1 MVLPIAVFTRNK
13 ALHNLLLLWSLGAVM
28 ALVVNTAQANFEIF
42 SKTFGFYFF
51 PHLLEFGIPIM
62 PSFIKF
68 DFSELPALIASFAFG
83 PIYGVVVCFLKNAL
97 HLLVTSTAGVGE
109 LANFLMGIF
118 FVVPAGL
125 LYRFK
130 KSRMSA
136 LIGSLIGAV
145 VMGVACVLINYFLI
159 YPIYYQIMIPE
170 PVILSAYQAI
180 LPGVDSIWKSLLI
193 FNLPFTAVKGLVV
206 SLICFLIYK
215 KLSPI
220 LKKT

>member
-1 MVLPIAVFTRNK
+1 MSAKNEKLR
-13 ALHNLLLLWSLGAVM
+13 ALVVTAILGAV
-28 ALVVNTAQANFEIF
+28 
-42 SKTFGFYFF
+42 GFVLMF
-51 PHLLEFGIPIM
+51 LEFGVPIM

-125 LYRFK
+125 IYRFK
-130 KSRMSA
+130 KSRTSA
-136 LIGSLIGAV
+136 LIGSLIGAA
-145 VMGVACVLINYFLI
+145 VMGMACVLINYFLI

>member
-1 MVLPIAVFTRNK
+1 MSAKNEKLR
-13 ALHNLLLLWSLGAVM
+13 ALVVTAILGAV
-28 ALVVNTAQANFEIF
+28 
-42 SKTFGFYFF
+42 GFVLMF
-51 PHLLEFGIPIM
+51 LEFGIPIM

-130 KSRMSA
+130 KNRTSA
-136 LIGSLIGAV
+136 LIGSLIGAA
-145 VMGVACVLINYFLI
+145 VMGMACVLINYFLI

-170 PVILSAYQAI
+170 PVILSAHQAI
-180 LPGVDSIWKSLLI
+180 LPGVDSFWKSLLI
-193 FNLPFTAVKGLVV
+193 FNLPFTAVKGLADA
-206 SLICFLIYK
+206 LICFLVYK

>member
-1 MVLPIAVFTRNK
+1 MEEDFLMLPADFSSAVFLLRREKESIMSAKNEK
-13 ALHNLLLLWSLGAVM
+13 LRALVVTAILGAV
-28 ALVVNTAQANFEIF
+28 
-42 SKTFGFYFF
+42 GFVLMF
-51 PHLLEFGIPIM
+51 LEFGIPIM

-130 KSRMSA
+130 KSRTSA
-136 LIGSLIGAV
+136 LIGSLIGAA
-145 VMGVACVLINYFLI
+145 VMGMACVLINYFLI

>member
-1 MVLPIAVFTRNK
+1 MSAKNEKLR
-13 ALHNLLLLWSLGAVM
+13 ALVVTAILGAV
-28 ALVVNTAQANFEIF
+28 
-42 SKTFGFYFF
+42 GFVLMF
-51 PHLLEFGIPIM
+51 LEFGVPIM

-130 KSRMSA
+130 KSRTSA

-145 VMGVACVLINYFLI
+145 IMGIACVLINYFLI

-193 FNLPFTAVKGLVV
+193 FNLPFTAVKGLADA
-206 SLICFLIYK
+206 LICFLVYK

>member
-1 MVLPIAVFTRNK
+1 MSAKNK
-13 ALHNLLLLWSLGAVM
+13 KLRALVVSAILGAV
-28 ALVVNTAQANFEIF
+28 
-42 SKTFGFYFF
+42 GFVLMF
-51 PHLLEFGIPIM
+51 LEFGVPIM

-125 LYRFK
+125 IYRFK
-130 KSRMSA
+130 KNRTSA
-136 LIGSLIGAV
+136 LIGSLLGAV
-145 VMGVACVLINYFLI
+145 IMGLACVLINYFLV

-170 PVILSAYQAI
+170 QVILSAYQAI

-193 FNLPFTAVKGLVV
+193 FNLPFTAVKGLADA
-206 SLICFLIYK
+206 LICFLVYK

>member
-1 MVLPIAVFTRNK
+1 MSANK
-13 ALHNLLLLWSLGAVM
+13 KMNLRAITVTAILGA
-28 ALVVNTAQANFEIF
+28 I
-42 SKTFGFYFF
+42 GFVLMF
-51 PHLLEFGIPIM
+51 LEFGLPIM

-68 DFSELPALIASFAFG
+68 DFSELPALIASFAYG
-83 PIYGVVVCFLKNAL
+83 PVYGILVCFLKNAL

-125 LYRFK
+125 IYRYRK
-130 KSRMSA
+130 NRASA
-136 LIGSLIGAV
+136 LVGSLVGAIT
-145 VMGVACVLINYFLI
+145 MGVACVAINYFLV

-193 FNLPFTAVKGLVV
+193 FNLPFTTVKGLIDA
-206 SLICFLIYK
+206 LICFLIYK

>member
-1 MVLPIAVFTRNK
+1 MEEDFLMLPADFSSAVFLLRREKESIMSAKNEK
-13 ALHNLLLLWSLGAVM
+13 LRALVVTAILGAV
-28 ALVVNTAQANFEIF
+28 
-42 SKTFGFYFF
+42 GFVLMF
-51 PHLLEFGIPIM
+51 LEFGIPIM

-130 KSRMSA
+130 KSRTSA

-145 VMGVACVLINYFLI
+145 VMGMACVLINYFLI

>member
-1 MVLPIAVFTRNK
+1 MEEDFLMLPADFSSAVFLLRREKESIMSAKNEK
-13 ALHNLLLLWSLGAVM
+13 LRALVVTAILGAV
-28 ALVVNTAQANFEIF
+28 
-42 SKTFGFYFF
+42 GFVLMF
-51 PHLLEFGIPIM
+51 LEFGIPIM

-130 KSRMSA
+130 KSRTSA
-136 LIGSLIGAV
+136 LIGSLIGAA
-145 VMGVACVLINYFLI
+145 VMGMACVLINYFLI

-206 SLICFLIYK
+206 SLICLLIYK